1 MPVLDP
7 ENRMP
12 LYHQIENH
20 LRDVIGSGAWKAGE
34 AIPPERLLMEQYGVS
49 RITIRQAL
57 ANLVAAG
64 LLYRKHGRGTFV
76 AGLQDRP
83 ITESLANLTGHLEE
97 LQLRGLNPRVEVLA
111 LETRPMTAE
120 IAEDLGRSP
129 GAEGWYLYRLVTVDQ
144 QPLMLSTV
152 WLPRDLGIELNE
164 EVLKQYGMALLLTQ
178 NGIFPLRGRQRIGAT
193 GAGPEEAR
201 LLGIGTG
208 EAVLRVSRV
217 ILGAAD
223 RPLVWFRTLYRADRY
238 EYEVEL
244 KRGRQQT

>member
-1 MPVLDP
+1 MLDS

-12 LYHQIENH
+12 LYHQIESH
-20 LRDVIGSGAWKAGE
+20 LREVIRNGAWKAGE

-49 RITIRQAL
+49 RITIRQSL

-97 LQLRGLNPRVEVLA
+97 LQLRGLDPQVEVLA
-111 LETRPMTAE
+111 LETRPMAVEVAE
-120 IAEDLGRSP
+120 ALGRSA
-129 GAEGWYLYRLVTVDQ
+129 GAAGWYLYRLVTVDQ

-152 WLPRDLGIELNE
+152 WLPLDLGIELNE
-164 EVLKQYGMALLLTQ
+164 EILKQHGMAPLLTQ
-178 NGIFPLRGRQRIGAT
+178 NGILPLRGRQRIGAAC
-193 GAGPEEAR
+193 AGPEEAR
-201 LLGIGTG
+201 LLGIRTG
-208 EAVLRVSRV
+208 DAVLRVSRV

-223 RPLVWFRTLYRADRY
+223 RPLVWFRTLYRSDRY

-244 KRGRQQT
+244 KRGR

>member
-1 MPVLDP
+1 
-7 ENRMP
+7 MP

-20 LRDVIGSGAWKAGE
+20 LREIIENGTWKAGE
-34 AIPPERLLMEQYGVS
+34 AIPPERLLIEQYGVS

-97 LQLRGLNPRVEVLA
+97 LQLRGLDLQVEVLA
-111 LETRPMTAE
+111 LEIRPMTAE
-120 IAEDLGRSP
+120 VAEALQRDP
-129 GAEGWYLYRLVTVDQ
+129 GADGWYLYRIVTVEQ
-144 QPLMLSTV
+144 QPLMLSTI
-152 WLPRDLGIELNE
+152 WLPCDLEIELNE
-164 EVLKQYGMALLLTQ
+164 NVLKQHGMALLLT
-178 NGIFPLRGRQRIGAT
+178 NHGIFPLRGSQRIGAT
-193 GAGPEEAR
+193 SAGPEEAR
-201 LLGIGTG
+201 LLGIRAG

-223 RPLVWFRTLYRADRY
+223 RPLVWFRTLYRSDRY

-244 KRGRQQT
+244 KRGRSQA